1 MHKIDTKTRR
11 ITACCGDTMGKVWTA
26 LDKEFTQEQEV
37 IIAVHVELKNLI
49 AVECSVHEYIV
60 ESRNYLP
67 ALEKALTADE

>member
-26 LDKEFTQEQEV
+26 LDKEFIQEQEV
-37 IIAVHVELKNLI
+37 IIAVNVELKNLI

-60 ESRNYLP
+60 SYGIICLH
-67 ALEKALTADE
+67 